1 MARRH
6 VTIELTELE
15 ARALSRFL
23 EFWHRFA
30 DCVPVSWSWFW
41 KMREVADSNESAYK
55 ACQNAPNLT
64 GVRAAL
70 RRAWWKAK
78 DGLADLDGGA

>member
-1 MARRH
+1 MPRRH

-15 ARALSRFL
+15 VRALSRFL

-30 DCVPVSWSWFW
+30 DAVPTSWSWFW

-55 ACQNAPNLT
+55 ACQNAPT
-64 GVRAAL
+64 MGGVRAAL
-70 RRAWWKAK
+70 RRVWWKAK
-78 DGLADLDGGA
+78 SAESDLDKES